1 MMRRRWLPSALA
13 IAVLFAGCASTRPY
27 GIPESAA
34 ERLAGRTFR
43 WPVTGTVSSAFG
55 ERSGRR
61 HDGVDILAPAG
72 SEVRA
77 AAQGEVVYAGNG
89 MRGYGNAVVLDHG
102 DGVRTLYGHLRTIRV
117 KSADAV
123 PAGAVIGTVGR
134 TGNATAFHLHFELL
148 VDGEPVDPLAYLP
161 R

>member
-1 MMRRRWLPSALA
+1 MRRGRLAAALA
-13 IAVLFAGCASTRPY
+13 LAAVLAGCSSARPY
-27 GIPESAA
+27 RLPEDAA
-34 ERLAGRTFR
+34 ERLEKRTFR
-43 WPVTGTVSSAFG
+43 WPVTGTVSSGFG
-55 ERSGRR
+55 DRAGRH

-72 SEVRA
+72 AEVHA
-77 AAQGEVVYAGNG
+77 ADEGVTVYAGKR

-134 TGNATAFHLHFELL
+134 TGNATAYHLHFELW
-148 VDGEPVDPLAYLP
+148 VDGEPVDPLAYLAP
-161 R
+161 